1 MTFIPRYSVVEDQFA
16 KYDVADA
23 NTGAY
28 EAISGV
34 VVSYTGYDS
43 NAAVTLVKK
52 TASGTT
58 PRAFLMQ
65 SVKHS
70 YANIPQGFRYR
81 GDIGSTD
88 AFVGDPVGI
97 AHSGGVFDTDQFDAD
112 SGGTVTAG
120 QSLYAKVGGRL
131 TNNSSLSVTGSADE
145 VAVARNNL
153 SADAIAAGKLLR
165 VQILL

>member
-1 MTFIPRYSVVEDQFA
+1 MTFIPRYSVIEDQFA
-16 KYDVADA
+16 KYDVSDA

-34 VVSYTGYDS
+34 VVSYTGYDA

-70 YANIPQGFRYR
+70 YPNIPQGFRYR
-81 GDIGSTD
+81 GDLGSSD
-88 AFVGDPVGI
+88 AFVGDPVAI
-97 AHSGGVFDTDQFDAD
+97 AHSGGVFDTDQYAAD
-112 SGGTVTAG
+112 SGGSITAG
-120 QSLYAKVGGRL
+120 QSLYAKAGGTL
-131 TNNSSLSVTGSADE
+131 TNDSSLSVTGSADV
-145 VAVARNNL
+145 VAVARNTL
-153 SADAIAAGKLLR
+153 SAAAIAGSKLLR